1 MSAILFETVKNDRLA
16 MSVAQALAIA
26 NVAAMERGR
35 DPSES
40 LVTITE
46 DIAGAGRVWRIQYGP
61 RDYIARRGGDLIVL
75 VDEQS
80 GTIQQ
85 ILRGQ

>member
-1 MSAILFETVKNDRLA
+1 MA
-16 MSVAQALAIA
+16 MSVAQALVVA
-26 NVAAMERGR
+26 NVAATERGR

-40 LVTITE
+40 LVTISE
-46 DIAGAGRVWRIQYGP
+46 DLGETGRIWRIQYGP

-75 VDEQS
+75 VDEKT

-85 ILRGQ
+85 VLRGQ